1 MLVISDIEQGS
12 DEWHQIRIGCIT
24 ASRFKAVISGGQ
36 GKTRLAYMHEL
47 CAEIITQQKQESYNN
62 EYMQWGTE
70 TEPQA
75 RDYYT
80 LLTGNEVDQVCFV
93 KCEPDSLND
102 LIGIGCSPDGL
113 IGSNGL
119 IEIKCPK
126 TATQIET
133 YLSGKMPITHKP
145 QIQGQLMVTGREWCD
160 FVSFDPRINGKS
172 SFFKERIYRD
182 DKYIDELKSK
192 INQFKKEA
200 YGLLER
206 L

>member
-12 DEWHQIRIGCIT
+12 DEWHEIRLGCIT
-24 ASRFKAVISGGQ
+24 ASRFKDVIAGGQ
-36 GKTRLAYMHEL
+36 GKTRLAYMREL
-47 CAEIITQQKQESYNN
+47 CAEIITGQRQESYSN

-80 LLTGNEVDQVCFV
+80 LLTGNDVEQVCFCKV
-93 KCEPDSLND
+93 SHS
-102 LIGIGCSPDGL
+102 GIVGVGCSPDGL
-113 IGSNGL
+113 IGDDGL

-126 TATQIET
+126 TTTQIET
-133 YLSGKMPITHKP
+133 FLSERMPTIHKP
-145 QIQGQLMVTGREWCD
+145 QVQGQLMVTGRKWCD

-182 DKYIDELKSK
+182 EKYIDELQSK

-200 YGLLER
+200 YKLLEE